1 MHDIAE
7 NMSKELQLSS
17 EKMKE
22 LEARLI
28 KAEEQLSRHD
38 KDIKELMENKDKSKG
53 QSSAPSSKADK
64 DL

>member
-7 NMSKELQLSS
+7 NMSKELQLTS

-22 LEARLI
+22 MEARLI
-28 KAEEQLSRHD
+28 KAEEQLGRHD
-38 KDIKELMENKDKSKG
+38 KDIKDLQERQDKSKG
-53 QSSAPSSKADK
+53 QSTAPSSKLDK

>member
-22 LEARLI
+22 MEARLM
-28 KAEEQLSRHD
+28 KAEEQLSKHD
-38 KDIKELMENKDKSKG
+38 KDIN
-53 QSSAPSSKADK
+53 
-64 DL
+64 DLL